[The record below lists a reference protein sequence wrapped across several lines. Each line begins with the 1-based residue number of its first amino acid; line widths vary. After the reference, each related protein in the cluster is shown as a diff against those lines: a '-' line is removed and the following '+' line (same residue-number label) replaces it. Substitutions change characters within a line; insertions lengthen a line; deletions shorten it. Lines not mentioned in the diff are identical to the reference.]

1 MNPDDEFDAVVLAF
15 LGGKVPISS
24 SSDLDRVS
32 FVGIEDYK
40 HQHKKWI
47 FGECNSRVSDLLL
60 KKGCEKQVNA
70 LDCEVTVHPTRGLFC
85 HIEVLGSQSRFE
97 PSQIVAVQDR
107 AGVLKAIGIVTG
119 VINDRTILRA
129 HHGTKPVKGK
139 YDVFLLDTTAT
150 LRRCFLS
157 VSKAENISPRLRDQL
172 VRPLNTIRPEAV
184 HLGAW
189 LAGLRLNHE
198 QGRVVAASV
207 HLREGFLLAQGR
219 LNLRRE
225 TIVGIVS
232 AALCA
237 TRYAK
242 ILVCAPYNN
251 AVDQIALSLSSR
263 LLDSDGQ
270 AYVPRRGTI
279 VRVGPMEK
287 IDRHCHGL
295 TLEGIIISEQRA
307 YSSYYIAEEN
317 VLSNAS
323 VVCTTLSC
331 SDSFHLEKWNCKF
344 DLVLIDDAAGIA
356 EAEILIALAKAR
368 DRCILLSDSIRK
380 CSAYR
385 RSLFHR
391 LEQAGLFPYLLE
403 RPSNVT
409 SEGPSSEV
417 ARHRQEDSK
426 YNRNYEKHRHEEARP
441 SQIYDQEAR
450 RSRHDG
456 EKECHRGGD
465 RRDGHDAEKERHH
478 GDRQPGVRSVDG
490 VKELQKQENR
500 AKVSRAEVKI
510 ENAANA
516 ASEKRVAT
524 QAAATRVKMEPDGS
538 GEGLE
543 NGPSFPAASAA
554 CQKDKELREM
564 GSQRCETNNESTVM
578 RQPKREHCG
587 RTASEAPC
595 KESTGKVAENKLQ
608 KRRGELEATEMNQQ
622 RGNENCEKVLTGAS
636 CQTNKESTA
645 VPQRQNELCEKAP
658 MEAVCQI
665 KKEKVA
671 GDNQANN
678 ESMGDKQQR
687 SREHCEQAHIQKVS
701 DEQQQL
707 EAGSTGAVCG
717 TNNEKA
723 PLNLVELKQEQAQ
736 DNQTLAAEKLQA
748 ENYLRKKSESQ
759 ETEQEL
765 VQDGGAQAQHE
776 QQEEREWPVKV
787 KLAGKKKQIQ
797 GEKETN
803 QLQAE
808 QKSLEYDGRTQTDQ
822 QQQEQCS
829 EKGTLSEKEINPFQP
844 SLEVVKNRKETRKE
858 VEQEEQQHI
867 EDERENQLQA
877 EPVKKRKKKRKE
889 LEQDGEA
896 QVEQGQEQPQAEEEN
911 VEHVKKRKKKRKELE
926 QDGEAQVEQGQ
937 EQPQAEEENVEHVKK
952 RKKKRKGL
960 EPDGVEKETLVAERK
975 EKNQLVFAEDKNS
988 ELSENPK
995 KKKKKKR
1002 QALEQI
1008 QDGQQQVH
1016 EEERP
1021 YHEKQG
1027 LEKEKQEERM
1037 ERKKKKP
1044 TFSEQEH
1051 WDRNG
1056 GAQAVIEWDGSL
1068 MPEKHYVELDEEVR
1082 PPSVATLRRKARRA
1096 RQKERRRLEQSSIF

>member
-15 LGGKVPISS
+15 LGGKVPVSS

-32 FVGIEDYK
+32 FMGIEDYK

-107 AGVLKAIGIVTG
+107 AGELKAIGIVTG

-184 HLGAW
+184 HFGAW

-270 AYVPRRGTI
+270 AYVPRRGAI

-391 LEQAGLFPYLLE
+391 LEQAGLVPYLLE
-403 RPSNVT
+403 RPPNVT

-426 YNRNYEKHRHEEARP
+426 YNRNYEKHRHEEARA

-450 RSRHDG
+450 RNRHDG

-490 VKELQKQENR
+490 VKELQK

-524 QAAATRVKMEPDGS
+524 QAAATRVKMEPDSG

-578 RQPKREHCG
+578 RQPKSERCG

-608 KRRGELEATEMNQQ
+608 KRRGEHEATEMNQQ

-658 MEAVCQI
+658 MEGVCQI

-687 SREHCEQAHIQKVS
+687 SREHCEQAHTEALFQKVS

-707 EAGSTGAVCG
+707 EAGSTGAVCRI
-717 TNNEKA
+717 NNEKA

-748 ENYLRKKSESQ
+748 EKYLRKKSESQ

-765 VQDGGAQAQHE
+765 VQDGGAQAQQE

-797 GEKETN
+797 G
-803 QLQAE
+803 QAE
-808 QKSLEYDGRTQTDQ
+808 QKSLEYDGGTQTDQ
-822 QQQEQCS
+822 QQKEQCS
-829 EKGTLSEKEINPFQP
+829 EKETLSEKEINPFQP

-858 VEQEEQQHI
+858 VEQEEQQQI
-867 EDERENQLQA
+867 EDQKENQLQA

-889 LEQDGEA
+889 LKQDGGA
-896 QVEQGQEQPQAEEEN
+896 QVEQGQEQPQPEEEN

-926 QDGEAQVEQGQ
+926 
-937 EQPQAEEENVEHVKK
+937 
-952 RKKKRKGL
+952 
-960 EPDGVEKETLVAERK
+960 PDGVEKETLVAEGK
-975 EKNQLVFAEDKNS
+975 EKNQLVFAEEKNS
-988 ELSENPK
+988 ELSENPKK

-1037 ERKKKKP
+1037 ELQSKRKKKKR

-1056 GAQAVIEWDGSL
+1056 GAQAVIEWDGGL